1 MARWFQLSV
10 AKRKVPG
17 HSAEPLCYKC
27 IHCPRTED
35 FWGTAPPSFTCSA
48 ALRRGGGPSELA
60 DKMLRTPKCS
70 RCRNHGFLVPVKGH
84 AGKCRWKH
92 CTCEKCYLISE
103 RQKIMAAQKVLRRQA
118 AEDEELEGAPGAQ
131 GPELASAAVG
141 SAAFG
146 GPSLGPLPPTA
157 SGAPEPRAHDRDTPC
172 YAERPLHG
180 LSPGPSAFHPVVVSG
195 RNHVGPSEGAAAAV
209 STAMGPPLEAE
220 ASGSAGPGR
229 LEVRRPLRPV
239 PSQPYPDFGHPL
251 SVNPEGG
258 MVRPEYLERD
268 PSKLYPGMRPYHPF
282 PMGYQDVPP
291 TPGIP
296 LQRGFRHIPCNG
308 HPGGAPVLKTCK
320 AVEEST
326 QGFGVDWHCRVPE
339 PVGDFQASYYP
350 AAPPPPQ
357 PQFLPPG
364 FLSGI
369 HFLPPPPPPP
379 PSPPFALTVL
389 SDTDGGATENR
400 DGEAPGEPS
409 APFPQEQTD

>member
-1 MARWFQLSV
+1 
-10 AKRKVPG
+10 
-17 HSAEPLCYKC
+17 
-27 IHCPRTED
+27 
-35 FWGTAPPSFTCSA
+35 
-48 ALRRGGGPSELA
+48 
-60 DKMLRTPKCS
+60 MLRTPKCS

-92 CTCEKCYLISE
+92 CTCEKCCLISE
-103 RQKIMAAQKVLRRQA
+103 RQKIMAAQKVLHRQGS
-118 AEDEELEGAPGAQ
+118 EDEELAPGAQ
-131 GPELASAAVG
+131 GPELATPAVA

-157 SGAPEPRAHDRDTPC
+157 SAAPEPRAHDPQC

-209 STAMGPPLEAE
+209 STAMGPALEAE
-220 ASGSAGPGR
+220 AAGSGGPGR

-239 PSQPYPDFGHPL
+239 PSQPFPDFGHPL
-251 SVNPEGG
+251 SGNPEGG
-258 MVRPEYLERD
+258 VVRPEYLERD

-308 HPGGAPVLKTCK
+308 HPGGAPV
-320 AVEEST
+320 
-326 QGFGVDWHCRVPE
+326 PE
-339 PVGDFQASYYP
+339 PVGDFPANYYP
-350 AAPPPPQ
+350 AAPPPPPPPQ

-369 HFLPPPPPPP
+369 HFLPPLPPPPP
-379 PSPPFALTVL
+379 PPPFALTVL
-389 SDTDGGATENR
+389 SDTNGAAAGEERTRRNFAAVTAREQGRLDENQ
-400 DGEAPGEPS
+400 DGEAPGVPS